1 MAIFKHGDMWQALAH
16 VDHFLVTTNS
26 FLRRDGC
33 LVMGRG
39 MALQAVQRY
48 RWEAV
53 RDTLLAAY
61 HDALHAPA
69 QSMRPVA

>member
-1 MAIFKHGDMWQALAH
+1 MHSKIYPALLAISATVALSACSS
-16 VDHFLVTTNS
+16 TA
-26 FLRRDGC
+26 LRGA
-33 LVMGRG
+33 G
-39 MALQAVQRY
+39 LQAVQRY

>member
-1 MAIFKHGDMWQALAH
+1 
-16 VDHFLVTTNS
+16 
-26 FLRRDGC
+26 
-33 LVMGRG
+33 
-39 MALQAVQRY
+39 VQRY

>member
-1 MAIFKHGDMWQALAH
+1 
-16 VDHFLVTTNS
+16 
-26 FLRRDGC
+26 
-33 LVMGRG
+33 MGAA
-39 MALQAVQRY
+39 ALQILTDSACATMLRTAGLQSVQRY

-61 HDALHAPA
+61 RDALHAPA